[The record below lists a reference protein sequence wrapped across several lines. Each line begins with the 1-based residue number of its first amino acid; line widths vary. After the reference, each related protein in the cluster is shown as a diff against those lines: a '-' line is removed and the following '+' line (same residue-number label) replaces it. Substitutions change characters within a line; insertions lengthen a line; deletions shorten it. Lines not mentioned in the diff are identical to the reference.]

1 MFYYLISMHLN
12 AIVHDQNQIIYSAKK
27 EIFLPLGTAANYT
40 SDDHLA
46 ALVIEYDVRLSSTD
60 TDRYTVG

>member
-27 EIFLPLGTAANYT
+27 ILLPLGTTANFT
-40 SDDHLA
+40 FEGHLA
-46 ALVIEYDVRLSSTD
+46 ALAIEYDVRLFSTD